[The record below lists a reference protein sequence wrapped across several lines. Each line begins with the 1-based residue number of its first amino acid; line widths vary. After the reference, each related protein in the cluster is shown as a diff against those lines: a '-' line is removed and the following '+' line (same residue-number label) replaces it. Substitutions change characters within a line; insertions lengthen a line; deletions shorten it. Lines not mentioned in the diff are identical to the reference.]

1 MKKVTLLLIALFLLS
16 TAFYCQRQNEAK
28 KGKMAEQDTTTSAE
42 KAQAL
47 SEDSLPSPDE
57 FVPYDKAPEPTK
69 TVKPIYPDS
78 AKKAG
83 IEGEVWIKALI
94 DKQGKVRE
102 AECLR
107 DSSDKPDIFCE
118 PATKAALQYEYKP
131 AISAG
136 NPVAVWVQYK
146 VKFSLK

>member
-1 MKKVTLLLIALFLLS
+1 MKKVILLLIALFLLS
-16 TAFYCQRQNEAK
+16 TAFYCQKQSANKE
-28 KGKMAEQDTTTSAE
+28 KMAGEDTTTSAG

-57 FVPYDKAPEPTK
+57 FVTYDEAPQPIK
-69 TVKPIYPDS
+69 TVQPVYPDS

-94 DKQGKVRE
+94 DRQGKVRDV
-102 AECLR
+102 ECLR
-107 DSSDKPDIFCE
+107 DSSDKPYIFCE
-118 PATKAALQYEYKP
+118 PATKSALQYEYKP
-131 AISAG
+131 ALSAG
-136 NPVAVWVQYK
+136 NPVAVWVKYK

>member
-16 TAFYCQRQNEAK
+16 TAFYCRKRNADKE
-28 KGKMAEQDTTTSAE
+28 KMAGEDTTTSTE

-47 SEDSLPSPDE
+47 SEDSLPSANE
-57 FVPYDKAPEPTK
+57 FVPYDEAPKPLKMME
-69 TVKPIYPDS
+69 PIYPDS

-94 DKQGKVRE
+94 DRQGKVRDV
-102 AECLR
+102 ECLR

-131 AISAG
+131 ALSAG
-136 NPVAVWVQYK
+136 NPVAVWVKYK